1 MINKNII
8 KIFIIFPL
16 ILLSVNTFNF
26 FFPKDYRSDPH
37 LIKGYISKENQKIIN
52 YISNQK
58 RNEILKFEEAIKKF
72 DKLYSLHGET
82 FKFLKEA
89 SIIYFLSTAPQEYS
103 WKKKYTKIKFQ
114 ENWILYLVRK
124 FDEVRI
130 NFGFDS
136 IYNNAYDYYQSSD
149 YKFALKR
156 GISICSQDAISF
168 ANLIKRKYNIDY
180 DIIGMDGH
188 VVLQANIK
196 DKNYILDPNKGLA
209 FKFSIDE
216 YYHNAENQFKIKEA
230 YTSIGHPNLIN
241 SFDQE
246 GNRKFNYTGP
256 KVKENTYN
264 PDALTYYSSFMKWL
278 IPIFFLLV
286 GIYLIQKRKKL

>member
-1 MINKNII
+1 M
-8 KIFIIFPL
+8 
-16 ILLSVNTFNF
+16 
-26 FFPKDYRSDPH
+26 
-37 LIKGYISKENQKIIN
+37 
-52 YISNQK
+52 
-58 RNEILKFEEAIKKF
+58 
-72 DKLYSLHGET
+72 
-82 FKFLKEA
+82 
-89 SIIYFLSTAPQEYS
+89 
-103 WKKKYTKIKFQ
+103 
-114 ENWILYLVRK
+114 VRK

-216 YYHNAENQFKIKEA
+216 YYHNSENQFKIKEA

-246 GNRKFNYTGP
+246 GNRKFN
-256 KVKENTYN
+256 
-264 PDALTYYSSFMKWL
+264 
-278 IPIFFLLV
+278 
-286 GIYLIQKRKKL
+286 